1 MLIVVLATFLATA
14 SPFDGGGNV
23 ALYEIANAANTAPIE
38 GVCLSACT
46 MRLSTAACVD
56 RHAELG
62 FHAARQAGDGVV
74 SALGTAE
81 VAAHYRP
88 GLRAWF
94 YAGDISR
101 LRVLR
106 GVQLARFG
114 YRLCPSSQEG
124 RR

>member
-1 MLIVVLATFLATA
+1 MLITILAALLASA
-14 SPFDGGGNV
+14 SPFDAGGNV
-23 ALYEIANAANTAPIE
+23 FAYERDNSANTAPIT
-38 GVCLSACT
+38 GICLSACT
-46 MRLSTAACVD
+46 MRLSTARCID
-56 RHAELG
+56 RNTQLG

-81 VAAHYRP
+81 VATHYKP
-88 GLRAWF
+88 ALRAWF